1 MSFYEQTRIINDNTD
16 KSQEELQN
24 AQSATY
30 NLSNFRPSCPMSSA
44 INFATSQP
52 NVNFT
57 GGHQTGFGGC
67 NIDDNSKLF
76 NSPVIR
82 PKCRVPLNHRIFST
96 VPYLGRGIHDSE
108 SETYLRHG
116 DIANNKKSI
125 YPISEFSYAP
135 YALTPQIQSIRN
147 TITNPKNL
155 IENSADKSWVR
166 GGISSRI

>member
-16 KSQEELQN
+16 KSQVELQN
-24 AQSATY
+24 AQSSAYTL
-30 NLSNFRPSCPMSSA
+30 NNFRPNNKMSSA
-44 INFATSQP
+44 IDFATSQP

-57 GGHQTGFGGC
+57 GGHQTGFGGY
-67 NIDDNSKLF
+67 NIDENTQLMHT
-76 NSPVIR
+76 PVLR
-82 PKCRVPLNHRIFST
+82 PKCKVSLNHRIFST
-96 VPYLGRGIHDSE
+96 VPFLGRGVHDSD

-125 YPISEFSYAP
+125 YPSSEFSYAP

-155 IENSADKSWVR
+155 IETSADKNWVR
-166 GGISSRI
+166 GGISTRI